1 MEETLKNRAAA
12 GSSGPEKDLPPD
24 AEELRAAM
32 VAPEKRYLLEIEETP
47 ERIGPYLAL
56 AEIYKHSGRLKEAE
70 EVLLKGIKANPDD
83 DYLKGAYA
91 EVQISRLHQA
101 IELYKRKVVKEPH
114 DPDHPIKLTKL
125 RAKLYDYELNEA
137 RRKVNAEPESLKLRL
152 LYGMKLAEGSKHDE
166 AIAEFQQVRNDQL
179 LRVQALLQMG
189 LSFYATNIIK
199 LAERTFLDA
208 LRVAEESDTSVRNEL
223 NYNLGRI
230 AEDQGNKSVAEE
242 YYNEVAAQDYTY
254 RDVAQRLRKLGEKP
268 PEPED

>member
-1 MEETLKNRAAA
+1 
-12 GSSGPEKDLPPD
+12 
-24 AEELRAAM
+24 
-32 VAPEKRYLLEIEETP
+32 
-47 ERIGPYLAL
+47 
-56 AEIYKHSGRLKEAE
+56 
-70 EVLLKGIKANPDD
+70 
-83 DYLKGAYA
+83 
-91 EVQISRLHQA
+91 
-101 IELYKRKVVKEPH
+101 
-114 DPDHPIKLTKL
+114 
-125 RAKLYDYELNEA
+125 
-137 RRKVNAEPESLKLRL
+137 
-152 LYGMKLAEGSKHDE
+152 
-166 AIAEFQQVRNDQL
+166 
-179 LRVQALLQMG
+179 MG